1 MPEKQL
7 EDTNSDIDDILLINY
22 IKDSFD
28 IIVKNLL
35 EEKANIYNEERDN
48 TRQEYETLLIKYE
61 ADIREHIKIEHQ
73 MKLYIDSLETEK
85 EELKYKNKLKKIKI
99 EQLTQKLNNMK
110 INTEEEDKSLI
121 ILQDNT
127 SSSHDSKTENESVS
141 QVGKFRK
148 FEEEILELQKT
159 VEKYKEQNNNL
170 SNNIKKINEEYNK
183 EINEIKDIKN
193 KYKKEIKL
201 LKKQLLLSENQIK
214 HMNEINTYNNI
225 SNNNNNI
232 ISKNTQ
238 PKKNIFKTQSNN
250 SIHVSNDISLHR
262 IPQNNKK
269 IMDLSTLLNKTTT
282 LRKNQSSL
290 SATSSIDKIEKYL
303 KRKYSTL
310 KSQKTH
316 KIPQAIKIKKK
327 DKNNSMT
334 NNKKKAEDLMK
345 LFLNDSSHLNLTERI
360 KGSKIV
366 QKSDDNSAY
375 FNKYCNNK
383 NRIKNKKRILNESS
397 SSIMLKKARANLA
410 KKSFKNNLF
419 EMINNI
425 NNINIFSN
433 NPKQTHYNMYYKS
446 NNNNNCSF
454 NNVYETDMVK
464 QYNNSACNINAKKN
478 YKKMNNNNI

>member
-1 MPEKQL
+1 
-7 EDTNSDIDDILLINY
+7 
-22 IKDSFD
+22 
-28 IIVKNLL
+28 
-35 EEKANIYNEERDN
+35 
-48 TRQEYETLLIKYE
+48 
-61 ADIREHIKIEHQ
+61 
-73 MKLYIDSLETEK
+73 
-85 EELKYKNKLKKIKI
+85 
-99 EQLTQKLNNMK
+99 
-110 INTEEEDKSLI
+110 
-121 ILQDNT
+121 
-127 SSSHDSKTENESVS
+127 
-141 QVGKFRK
+141 
-148 FEEEILELQKT
+148 
-159 VEKYKEQNNNL
+159 
-170 SNNIKKINEEYNK
+170 
-183 EINEIKDIKN
+183 
-193 KYKKEIKL
+193 
-201 LKKQLLLSENQIK
+201 
-214 HMNEINTYNNI
+214 
-225 SNNNNNI
+225 
-232 ISKNTQ
+232 
-238 PKKNIFKTQSNN
+238 
-250 SIHVSNDISLHR
+250 
-262 IPQNNKK
+262 
-269 IMDLSTLLNKTTT
+269 MDLSTLLNKTTT